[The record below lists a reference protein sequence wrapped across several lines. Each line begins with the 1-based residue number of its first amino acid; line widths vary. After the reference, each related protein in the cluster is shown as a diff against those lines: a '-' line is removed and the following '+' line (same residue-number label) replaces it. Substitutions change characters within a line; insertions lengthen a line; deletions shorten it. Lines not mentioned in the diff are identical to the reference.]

1 MFFPENH
8 KNNTK
13 LNVVSTSS
21 GIQFTSSA
29 KLPPQN
35 FLLNKLIKLA
45 LFLMM
50 FVAPSTA
57 SAGMQIFIKT
67 LSGKT
72 ITLDTEGSDT
82 IENLKQKVQDKEGI
96 PPDLQRII
104 FAGKQ
109 MEDGRTLS
117 DYNIQKES
125 TLHLVLSLTQA
136 NTAVIIDS
144 GTPNNGYTVIEN
156 DSSGYKSLGFRVSF
170 TESQSIT
177 SIRSYFNSGDI
188 NTATLSLFTDN
199 AGTIDNQLYSQSFTL
214 PAMNTDAWAGLSGVY
229 WQVTAGN
236 YWVTY
241 EANQGAGSI
250 YMSST
255 SFPFVYKNDPYS
267 GWISD
272 GSNPLSLVISAY
284 SVNPVPEADTSAML
298 LMGAGVTGF
307 MARRRKVKKL

>member
-1 MFFPENH
+1 MILPENH

-13 LNVVSTSS
+13 LNIVSTSS

-35 FLLNKLIKLA
+35 FLLNKITKLV
-45 LFLMM
+45 LFL
-50 FVAPSTA
+50 T
-57 SAGMQIFIKT
+57 IFIVSPSAFAMQTFVKT
-67 LSGKT
+67 LTGKT
-72 ITLDTEGSDT
+72 ITLDVEPSDT
-82 IENLKQKVQDKEGI
+82 IEAVKAKIQDKEGI
-96 PPDLQRII
+96 PPDQQQLI
-104 FAGKQ
+104 FAAKQ
-109 MEDGRTLS
+109 LEDGRTLS

-125 TLHLVLSLTQA
+125 TMHLVLPLTQA

-156 DSSGYKSLGFRVSF
+156 DSSEYKSLGIRVSF

-199 AGTIDNQLYSQSFTL
+199 AGTIDNQLYSQSFSF

-255 SFPFVYKNDPYS
+255 SFPFVYKNDPSS

>member
-1 MFFPENH
+1 
-8 KNNTK
+8 
-13 LNVVSTSS
+13 
-21 GIQFTSSA
+21 
-29 KLPPQN
+29 
-35 FLLNKLIKLA
+35 
-45 LFLMM
+45 MM

-96 PPDLQRII
+96 PPDLQRLI

-109 MEDGRTLS
+109 LEDGRTLS

-156 DSSGYKSLGFRVSF
+156 DSSGYKSLGIRVSF

-199 AGTIDNQLYSQSFTL
+199 AGTIDNQLYSQSFSF
-214 PAMNTDAWAGLSGVY
+214 PGMNTDAWAGLSGVY

-255 SFPFVYKNDPYS
+255 SFPFVYKNDPSS

-272 GSNPLSLVISAY
+272 GSNPLSLVISGY
-284 SVNPVPEADTSAML
+284 SVAAVPEVESSAML

-307 MARRRKVKKL
+307 MARRRKQASA